1 MLAIIIGNS
10 LIFLGFIVVVLP
22 VLVTELSRPRD
33 SVWGALIMILGL
45 ILFTSYERFNGS
57 PMIAVVLGAFLCF
70 RLFLEV
76 SQNRWQQLTVEE
88 KSNLKTFNHFKNRF
102 LQMISAVGKLN
113 LLISEIFNLFKSKP
127 SSIGKKWIR
136 PELRKE
142 TQSLESKQLGSSQA
156 IIKNKDLVKDQI
168 LKSTSGNNTSDSA

>member
-57 PMIAVVLGAFLCF
+57 PMIAVVLGAFLCS

-102 LQMISAVGKLN
+102 LQIISAVGKLN
-113 LLISEIFNLFKSKP
+113 SIIFKLFKPKPKP
-127 SSIGKKWIR
+127 SSIGKKWTR
-136 PELRKE
+136 PEKE
-142 TQSLESKQLGSSQA
+142 KDINLLDTKQTSSIQPN
-156 IIKNKDLVKDQI
+156 IKERDLAKDRI
-168 LKSTSGNNTSDSA
+168 LKSTSGNKTSDSS